1 MSFQKYATY
10 KDSGTAWLGKIPAHW
25 EVKPLKYLSHIN
37 SRVLSE
43 STDPDYE
50 FDYVD
55 IGSVSPAVGIAKTER
70 IKFASA
76 PSRARRLV
84 QEGDVIVSTVRT
96 YLRAIAPIK
105 RSAENLV
112 VSTGFCV
119 VSPRDE
125 LKSAYC
131 SYLLQSTFFVETVV
145 AQSVGVSYPATN
157 ASDIANIKIPLPN
170 AKEQRKIAA
179 FLDRETAQI
188 AALID
193 EQTRLISLLGEKR
206 QAVISNAITKG
217 LNPNFLENKM
227 DRIFDN
233 GNISNAITK
242 GLNPNAKMKDSGIE
256 WIGEIPAH
264 WEVKKLKHV
273 CSRSGLYGANIAAT
287 HYRETGIRFLRTTDI
302 TDDGKIRKEGVFLPE
317 ELVRDYILNDG
328 DILLSRSGTVGRSF
342 LYQSKLHGPCSYAGY
357 LVRFVPN
364 PHTLPK
370 YVFFYTKT
378 HAFERFLRLM
388 AISATIENVN
398 ADKYANAHLPVPPFE
413 EQKEIADYLDRE
425 TKKIDALVETCET
438 AIGLLKERR
447 TALISAAV
455 TGNIDVRNAG

>member
-1 MSFQKYATY
+1 MSFEKYATY
-10 KDSGTAWLGKIPAHW
+10 KDSGTAWLGKIPAGW
-25 EVKPLKYLSHIN
+25 TTKKLKFVATIQPSNIDKKSKEN
-37 SRVLSE
+37 E
-43 STDPDYE
+43 
-50 FDYVD
+50 
-55 IGSVSPAVGIAKTER
+55 ER
-70 IKFASA
+70 I
-76 PSRARRLV
+76 LLCNYT
-84 QEGDVIVSTVRT
+84 DVYYNEEITAD
-96 YLRAIAPIK
+96 LPFMK
-105 RSAENLV
+105 
-112 VSTGFCV
+112 
-119 VSPRDE
+119 
-125 LKSAYC
+125 
-131 SYLLQSTFFVETVV
+131 
-145 AQSVGVSYPATN
+145 AT
-157 ASDIANIKIPLPN
+157 ASDAQIRKFTLKKGDIIITKDSEDPNDIAVPAYVPQDLQGVVCGYHLALLRPKDGTFGGFLKRVMDSRYARSFFATRANGITRYGLGIYAINNFILPIPPLE
-170 AKEQRKIAA
+170 EQQKIAA

-206 QAVISNAITKG
+206 QAVISNAV
-217 LNPNFLENKM
+217 
-227 DRIFDN
+227 
-233 GNISNAITK
+233 TK

-256 WIGEIPAH
+256 WIGEVPAH
-264 WEVKKLKHV
+264 WEVKRIKHV

-455 TGNIDVRNAG
+455 TGNIDVRNVG

>member
-1 MSFQKYATY
+1 MCDAAIPEHDVDEGAQTRFRKYATY
-10 KDSGTAWLGKIPAHW
+10 KDSGIAWLGEVPAHW

-37 SRVLSE
+37 RSALSE

-55 IGSVSPAVGIAKTER
+55 IGSVSPALGIAKTER
-70 IKFASA
+70 KKFASA

-84 QEGDVIVSTVRT
+84 QEGDVLVSTVRT

-105 RSAENLV
+105 GSAENLV

-157 ASDIANIKIPLPN
+157 ASDIANIKIPLPD
-170 AKEQRKIAA
+170 AKEQQKIAA
-179 FLDRETAQI
+179 FLDKETAQI
-188 AALID
+188 AALVD
-193 EQTRLISLLGEKR
+193 EQTRLIRLLREKR
-206 QAVISNAITKG
+206 QAVISNAV
-217 LNPNFLENKM
+217 
-227 DRIFDN
+227 
-233 GNISNAITK
+233 TK

-256 WIGEIPAH
+256 WLGEVPAG
-264 WEVKKLKHV
+264 WTTKKLKFV
-273 CSRSGLYGANIAAT
+273 ARVQPSNVNKKSKENEERIRLCNYTDVYYNEEITADLPFMKAT
-287 HYRETGIRFLRTTDI
+287 ASDAQ
-302 TDDGKIRKEGVFLPE
+302 IRKFTLKK
-317 ELVRDYILNDG
+317 G
-328 DILLSRSGTVGRSF
+328 DIIITKDSEDPNDIAVPAYVPQDLQGVVCGYHLALLRPKDGTFGGYLKRVMDSRYARSF
-342 LYQSKLHGPCSYAGY
+342 FATRANGITRYGLGIY
-357 LVRFVPN
+357 
-364 PHTLPK
+364 
-370 YVFFYTKT
+370 
-378 HAFERFLRLM
+378 
-388 AISATIENVN
+388 AISNFI
-398 ADKYANAHLPVPPFE
+398 LPIPPTQA

-425 TKKIDALVETCET
+425 TERIDALVETCET

-455 TGNIDVRNAG
+455 TGKIDVRNVG